1 MHETVVG
8 AGCVVLRHGK
18 QEPEVLLIWTKQYP
32 DPTLPKGHLEP
43 SESERDCA
51 VREVEEETGFAV
63 DVLTDESIAIAT
75 VLDKHP
81 PIVHKTIHW
90 FPARVTGGAP
100 EKRLEQDLISK
111 VGWLPISEAVAQMC
125 RSDEIQAVH
134 DCLSLV
140 KRSGLEIPAYVS
152 A

>member
-1 MHETVVG
+1 MYEAVVG
-8 AGCVVLRHGK
+8 AGCVVLRYGE

-32 DPTLPKGHLEP
+32 DPTLPKGHLERG
-43 SESERDCA
+43 ESERDCA

-63 DVLTDESIAIAT
+63 DVLTDESIAIVT

-100 EKRLEQDLISK
+100 EKRLEQDLITK
-111 VGWLPISEAVAQMC
+111 VGWLPISEAVVQMC
-125 RSDEIQAVH
+125 RSGEIRAVH

-140 KRSGLEIPAYVS
+140 KRSGLEIPRDVLA
-152 A
+152 